1 MFGNGTDPRWWERQR
16 DSRREPAAGRLP
28 SGRFEIG
35 KDGAGLLVVGFDG
48 SGPSRNAL
56 AYAAGLARRDN
67 AALLVAF
74 VEALNTA
81 SLWFFAGSPIL
92 PDSAADLT
100 DDLRDELRGAGVP
113 WQFVSVR
120 GDTARELEA
129 LAGSYRADAIVVG
142 RSRSSWRRSVATTL
156 AKRARR
162 TVLIVP

>member
-1 MFGNGTDPRWWERQR
+1 MSGSDVDPRWEPA
-16 DSRREPAAGRLP
+16 SRRLP
-28 SGRFEIG
+28 EGQFEIG

-56 AYAAGLARRDN
+56 AYAAGLARRDD
-67 AALLVAF
+67 AVLLIAF

-81 SLWFFAGSPIL
+81 TLWFFAGAPIV

-100 DDLRDELRGAGVP
+100 EDLRDELRGCGAP

-120 GDTARELEA
+120 GDAARELEA
-129 LAGSYRADAIVVG
+129 LADTYMADAIVVG
-142 RSRSSWRRSVATTL
+142 RSRSSWRGSVAAKL

-162 TVLIVP
+162 TVLVVP